1 MSAGIA
7 VGHAR
12 RDVVGKH
19 YGQASLRLEAK
30 KIGWESPFVLYFL

>member
-12 RDVVGKH
+12 RDVFGKH
-19 YGQASLRLEAK
+19 CGQASLRLQAK
-30 KIGWESPFVLYFL
+30 KIGWESPFVPDFL